1 MRYQLAMFFRDELV
15 SWSWRRPPGMPAA
28 PAAGGIG
35 SAELKQRVTSNVDQ
49 VLTRIKNIAPQTFPE
64 EVKQITFVSLDPS
77 FVILIEDKTMLH
89 CFVILCSEKLQ
100 NMTYYMLDTYKN
112 TLKFKKL
119 SEFSNLYI
127 FPATGVFWCFL
138 KIWGTLM

>member
-64 EVKQITFVSLDPS
+64 EVKQ
-77 FVILIEDKTMLH
+77 
-89 CFVILCSEKLQ
+89 
-100 NMTYYMLDTYKN
+100 N
-112 TLKFKKL
+112 TL
-119 SEFSNLYI
+119 FS
-127 FPATGVFWCFL
+127 F
-138 KIWGTLM
+138 